1 MAFIDAIV
9 ALIFWRI
16 DDAKAFAFV
25 AGACV
30 DAHSSGGFEATGTL
44 IGVACCGLIAHCC
57 GGFKATGT
65 PIGVCSGGLVVAACA
80 AGFGAAPF

>member
-16 DDAKAFAFV
+16 HDAKAFAFV

-30 DAHSSGGFEATGTL
+30 DADCSGGFEATGTL
-44 IGVACCGLIAHCC
+44 IGVASGGLVAHCS

-65 PIGVCSGGLVVAACA
+65 PIGVGSGGLVAACA